1 MITYL
6 LSGVLAVLFVYGWL
20 QARTSKVLAA
30 GLMLACCVGITF
42 VWFPDLTQRLA
53 HLVGVGRGVD
63 LVTYIWIICSL
74 FVSFNLHL
82 ELRRERKRFTE
93 LVRQLALRENPAPS
107 SVAGAGDTAETR

>member
-6 LSGVLAVLFVYGWL
+6 LTAVLAGLFVYGWL
-20 QARTSKVLAA
+20 QARTSKILAV
-30 GLMLACCVGITF
+30 GMMLACCVGVLF

-53 HLVGVGRGVD
+53 HAVGVGRGVD
-63 LVTYIWIICSL
+63 LVTYVWIICSL

-93 LVRQLALRENPAPS
+93 LVRQLALRDDAAPLTPTPDNP
-107 SVAGAGDTAETR
+107 

>member
-6 LSGVLAVLFVYGWL
+6 LTAVLVLLFAYGWL
-20 QARTSKVLAA
+20 QARTSRVLAA
-30 GLMLACCVGITF
+30 GMMLACVVGVTF

-53 HLVGVGRGVD
+53 HLVGVGRGAD

-74 FVSFNLHL
+74 FVSFNLQL

-93 LVRQLALRENPAPS
+93 LVRQLALRDAAASTPA
-107 SVAGAGDTAETR
+107 TATPDRP